1 MCPTRPYNTKLVFKG
16 FFKYTQAMQSDVL
29 QIHLHAYSGAIEEY
43 LGQYISTWWGFSP
56 FLLTNTW
63 TCVFSFWLVLATL
76 LMAIYGM
83 RKSQIYWW
91 YSKTSVIA
99 KCCISYKDNEE
110 LFSLKFLIFLL
121 VFPKMLITR

>member
-56 FLLTNTW
+56 FYLQIHELV
-63 TCVFSFWLVLATL
+63 CSVFGW
-76 LMAIYGM
+76 
-83 RKSQIYWW
+83 
-91 YSKTSVIA
+91 
-99 KCCISYKDNEE
+99 
-110 LFSLKFLIFLL
+110 FLQHG
-121 VFPKMLITR
+121 